1 MLLDVAVLAAGF
13 AAFGNE
19 LPPFG
24 ALLVAFI
31 VGQLGGLIPI
41 PGGIG
46 GVDAG
51 LIGALVLYG
60 RPQSTPRWPLS
71 PTAGCWSPCPR

>member
-1 MLLDVAVLAAGF
+1 MATTEIEAEPMPQEFSSSRQPQLVIGTAGYMLLDVAVLAAGF

-31 VGQLGGLIPI
+31 VGQLGG
-41 PGGIG
+41 
-46 GVDAG
+46 
-51 LIGALVLYG
+51 
-60 RPQSTPRWPLS
+60 
-71 PTAGCWSPCPR
+71 